1 MIKDK
6 SGSIL
11 FYSLSLLFILSLLSL
26 ASLKLYQVNIT
37 NMRTVAEGYLAHSL
51 AEMAYQ
57 HEYLKI
63 EDQVE
68 SEMSAKYEDRLA
80 KEEKRIEKAIQDK
93 EKEAQQKERE
103 EQEASLKRD
112 KEKQNQDQ
120 DAYKRISSLNRE
132 YFAGII
138 DQGEVDISNPDQVYL
153 IQVNTDSDS
162 EEVLVNGPGL
172 EEMLE
177 NEDEETEILLVNV
190 YPNYDQAQE
199 DLDARR
205 AEEEANKEQAALEE
219 EDLAEE
225 KAEELSPEEEKA
237 QEEAKKKRMVEA
249 KEKELRQV
257 KAKLKDQQDKEI
269 SQQIKDQRAN
279 LKLNKRFYFNLGQVD
294 YYTQN
299 DQQLCRVTIYA
310 SDKVYDLSY

>member
-1 MIKDK
+1 MKAIKDK

-37 NMRTVAEGYLAHSL
+37 NMRTVAEGYLVHSL

-68 SEMSAKYEDRLA
+68 SEMEAKYEDRLA
-80 KEEKRIEKAIQDK
+80 IEEKRIEKAIQDK
-93 EKEAQQKERE
+93 EEAAQQKERE
-103 EQEASLKRD
+103 EQEAGLKRD
-112 KEKQNQDQ
+112 KEKQNQER
-120 DAYKRISSLNRE
+120 DAYEPIPSLNKE
-132 YFAGII
+132 YFAAII
-138 DQGEVDISNPDQVYL
+138 DQGQLDTSDPDQVYL

-162 EEVLVNGPGL
+162 EEILVNGPGL

-199 DLDARR
+199 DLSARKA
-205 AEEEANKEQAALEE
+205 AEETSREEADLEE
-219 EDLAEE
+219 EDL
-225 KAEELSPEEEKA
+225 AEELSPEEEKA
-237 QEEAKKKRMVEA
+237 QEEARQKRMNEA
-249 KEKELRQV
+249 KEKELKQV
-257 KAKLKDQQDKEI
+257 KAKLKDQQDKEVR
-269 SQQIKDQRAN
+269 QQIKDQRAK

-310 SDKVYDLSY
+310 SDNVYDLSY

>member
-1 MIKDK
+1 M
-6 SGSIL
+6 
-11 FYSLSLLFILSLLSL
+11 LFILSLLSL

-68 SEMSAKYEDRLA
+68 SEMEAKYEDRLA
-80 KEEKRIEKAIQDK
+80 NEEKRIEKAIQDK
-93 EKEAQQKERE
+93 EEAAQLKERE
-103 EQEASLKRD
+103 EQEASRKRD
-112 KEKQNQDQ
+112 KEKQNQER
-120 DAYKRISSLNRE
+120 DAYEPIPSLNKE
-132 YFAGII
+132 YFAAII
-138 DQGEVDISNPDQVYL
+138 DQGQLDTSDPDQVYL

-162 EEVLVNGPGL
+162 EEILVNGPGL

-177 NEDEETEILLVNV
+177 HEDEETEIILVNV

-199 DLDARR
+199 DLSARKA
-205 AEEEANKEQAALEE
+205 AEDTSREEADLE
-219 EDLAEE
+219 EE
-225 KAEELSPEEEKA
+225 KAEELSDEEEKA
-237 QEEAKKKRMVEA
+237 QEETRQKRMNEA
-249 KEKELRQV
+249 KEKELKQV
-257 KAKLKDQQDKEI
+257 KAKLKDKQEKET
-269 SQQIKDQRAN
+269 SQKVKDQRAN

-310 SDKVYDLSY
+310 SDTVYDLKF

>member
-1 MIKDK
+1 MKAIKDK

-63 EDQVE
+63 EDQVK
-68 SEMSAKYEDRLA
+68 SEVEAKYEDCLS
-80 KEEKRIEKAIQDK
+80 KEEKRIERAIQDK
-93 EKEAQQKERE
+93 EEEIQEKERE
-103 EQEASLKRD
+103 EEEASLKKN
-112 KEKQNQDQ
+112 KEHQDQDQ
-120 DAYKRISSLNRE
+120 DAYEPIPSLNKE
-132 YFAGII
+132 YFAAII
-138 DQGEVDISNPDQVYL
+138 DQGKLDTSDPDQVYL

-162 EEVLVNGPGL
+162 EDILVNGLGL

-177 NEDEETEILLVNV
+177 NDDEKTEILLVNV

-199 DLDARR
+199 DLSARKAAIETSR
-205 AEEEANKEQAALEE
+205 EEADLEE
-219 EDLAEE
+219 EDL
-225 KAEELSPEEEKA
+225 AEELSPEEEKA
-237 QEEAKKKRMVEA
+237 QEEARQKRMNEA
-249 KEKELRQV
+249 KEKELKQV
-257 KAKLKDQQDKEI
+257 KAKLKEKQEKET
-269 SQQIKDQRAN
+269 SQKVKDQRAK

-310 SDKVYDLSY
+310 SDNVYDLSY

>member
-1 MIKDK
+1 
-6 SGSIL
+6 
-11 FYSLSLLFILSLLSL
+11 
-26 ASLKLYQVNIT
+26 
-37 NMRTVAEGYLAHSL
+37 MRTVAEGYLAHSL

-68 SEMSAKYEDRLA
+68 SEMEDKYEDLLA
-80 KEEKRIEKAIQDK
+80 KEEERIEKAIQDK
-93 EKEAQQKERE
+93 EEAAQQKERE

-112 KEKQNQDQ
+112 KEKQNQER
-120 DAYKRISSLNRE
+120 DAYEPIPSLNKE
-132 YFAGII
+132 YFAAII
-138 DQGEVDISNPDQVYL
+138 DQGQLDTSDPDQVYL

-162 EEVLVNGPGL
+162 EEILVNGPGL

-199 DLDARR
+199 DLSARK
-205 AEEEANKEQAALEE
+205 AEEETSREEADLEE
-219 EDLAEE
+219 EDL
-225 KAEELSPEEEKA
+225 AEELSPEEEKA
-237 QEEAKKKRMVEA
+237 QEEARQKRMNEA
-249 KEKELRQV
+249 KEKELKQV
-257 KAKLKDQQDKEI
+257 KAKLKDQQDMEVR
-269 SQQIKDQRAN
+269 QQIKDQRAK

-310 SDKVYDLSY
+310 SDNVYDLSY

>member
-1 MIKDK
+1 
-6 SGSIL
+6 
-11 FYSLSLLFILSLLSL
+11 
-26 ASLKLYQVNIT
+26 
-37 NMRTVAEGYLAHSL
+37 MRTVAEGYLVHSL

-68 SEMSAKYEDRLA
+68 SEMEDKYEDLLA
-80 KEEKRIEKAIQDK
+80 QEEKRIEKAIQDK
-93 EKEAQQKERE
+93 EEAAQKKERE
-103 EQEASLKRD
+103 EQEASLKPD
-112 KEKQNQDQ
+112 KKKQNQDQ
-120 DAYKRISSLNRE
+120 DAYKRIPSLNKE

-138 DQGEVDISNPDQVYL
+138 DQGKVDISDLNQVYL
-153 IQVNTDSDS
+153 IQVNTDTDS

-172 EEMLE
+172 EAMLE
-177 NEDEETEILLVNV
+177 NEDEETEIILVNV

-199 DLDARR
+199 DLEARR
-205 AEEEANKEQAALEE
+205 AEEAANEEQAALAE

-225 KAEELSPEEEKA
+225 KDKELSPEEEKA
-237 QEEAKKKRMVEA
+237 QEEDRRKRMNEA
-249 KEKELRQV
+249 KEKELKQV

-269 SQQIKDQRAN
+269 SQQIKEQREK

-299 DQQLCRVTIYA
+299 DQQLCRVIIYA
-310 SDKVYDLSY
+310 SDNVYDLKF

>member
-1 MIKDK
+1 M
-6 SGSIL
+6 
-11 FYSLSLLFILSLLSL
+11 SL

-68 SEMSAKYEDRLA
+68 SEMEDKYEDLLA
-80 KEEKRIEKAIQDK
+80 KEEERIEKAIQDK
-93 EKEAQQKERE
+93 EEAAQQKERE

-112 KEKQNQDQ
+112 KEKQNQER
-120 DAYKRISSLNRE
+120 DAYEPIPSLNKE
-132 YFAGII
+132 YFAAII
-138 DQGEVDISNPDQVYL
+138 DQGQLDTSDPDQVYL

-162 EEVLVNGPGL
+162 EEILVNGPGL

-199 DLDARR
+199 DLSARK
-205 AEEEANKEQAALEE
+205 AEEETSREEADLEE
-219 EDLAEE
+219 EDL
-225 KAEELSPEEEKA
+225 AEELSPEEEKA
-237 QEEAKKKRMVEA
+237 QEEARQKRMNEA
-249 KEKELRQV
+249 KEKELKQV
-257 KAKLKDQQDKEI
+257 KAKLKDQQDMEVR
-269 SQQIKDQRAN
+269 QQIKDQRAK

-310 SDKVYDLSY
+310 SDNVYDLSY

>member
-1 MIKDK
+1 M
-6 SGSIL
+6 
-11 FYSLSLLFILSLLSL
+11 SL

-68 SEMSAKYEDRLA
+68 SEMEDKYEDLLA
-80 KEEKRIEKAIQDK
+80 KEEERIEKAIQDK
-93 EKEAQQKERE
+93 EEAAQQKERE

-112 KEKQNQDQ
+112 KEKQNQER
-120 DAYKRISSLNRE
+120 DAYEPIPSLNKE
-132 YFAGII
+132 YFAAII
-138 DQGEVDISNPDQVYL
+138 DQGQLDTSDPDQVYL

-162 EEVLVNGPGL
+162 EEILVNGPGL

-199 DLDARR
+199 DLSARKA
-205 AEEEANKEQAALEE
+205 AEETSREEADLEE
-219 EDLAEE
+219 EDL
-225 KAEELSPEEEKA
+225 AEELSPEEEKA
-237 QEEAKKKRMVEA
+237 QEEARQKRMNEA
-249 KEKELRQV
+249 KEKELKQV
-257 KAKLKDQQDKEI
+257 KAKLKDQQDMEVR
-269 SQQIKDQRAN
+269 QQIKDQRAK

-310 SDKVYDLSY
+310 SDNVYDLSY

>member
-1 MIKDK
+1 
-6 SGSIL
+6 
-11 FYSLSLLFILSLLSL
+11 
-26 ASLKLYQVNIT
+26 
-37 NMRTVAEGYLAHSL
+37 MRTVAEGYLAHSL

-68 SEMSAKYEDRLA
+68 SEMEDKYEDLLA
-80 KEEKRIEKAIQDK
+80 KEEERIEKAIQDK
-93 EKEAQQKERE
+93 EEAAQQKERE

-112 KEKQNQDQ
+112 KEKQNQER
-120 DAYKRISSLNRE
+120 DAYEPIPSLNKE
-132 YFAGII
+132 YFAAII
-138 DQGEVDISNPDQVYL
+138 DQGQLDTSDPDQVYL

-162 EEVLVNGPGL
+162 EEILVNGPGL

-199 DLDARR
+199 DLSARKA
-205 AEEEANKEQAALEE
+205 AEETSREEADLEE
-219 EDLAEE
+219 EDL
-225 KAEELSPEEEKA
+225 AEELSPEEEKA
-237 QEEAKKKRMVEA
+237 QEEARQKRMNEA
-249 KEKELRQV
+249 KEKELKQV
-257 KAKLKDQQDKEI
+257 KAKLKDQQDMEVR
-269 SQQIKDQRAN
+269 QQIKDQRAK

-299 DQQLCRVTIYA
+299 DQQLFRVTIYA
-310 SDKVYDLSY
+310 SDNVYDLSY

>member
-1 MIKDK
+1 
-6 SGSIL
+6 
-11 FYSLSLLFILSLLSL
+11 
-26 ASLKLYQVNIT
+26 
-37 NMRTVAEGYLAHSL
+37 MRTVAEGYLAHSL

-68 SEMSAKYEDRLA
+68 SEMEDKYEDLLA
-80 KEEKRIEKAIQDK
+80 KEEERIEKAIQDK
-93 EKEAQQKERE
+93 EEVAQQKERE

-112 KEKQNQDQ
+112 KEKQNQER
-120 DAYKRISSLNRE
+120 DAYEPIPSLNKE
-132 YFAGII
+132 YFAAII
-138 DQGEVDISNPDQVYL
+138 DQGQLDTSDPDQVYL

-162 EEVLVNGPGL
+162 EEILVNGPGL

-199 DLDARR
+199 DLSARKA
-205 AEEEANKEQAALEE
+205 AEETSREEADLEE
-219 EDLAEE
+219 EDL
-225 KAEELSPEEEKA
+225 AEELSPEEEKA
-237 QEEAKKKRMVEA
+237 QEEARQKRMNEA
-249 KEKELRQV
+249 KEKELKQV
-257 KAKLKDQQDKEI
+257 KAKLKDQQDMEVR
-269 SQQIKDQRAN
+269 QQIKDQRAK

-310 SDKVYDLSY
+310 SDNVYDLSY

>member
-1 MIKDK
+1 MKAIKDK

-37 NMRTVAEGYLAHSL
+37 NMRTVAEGYLVHSL

-68 SEMSAKYEDRLA
+68 SEMEAKYEDRLA
-80 KEEKRIEKAIQDK
+80 IEEKRIEKAIQDK
-93 EKEAQQKERE
+93 EEAAQQKERE
-103 EQEASLKRD
+103 EQEAGLKRD
-112 KEKQNQDQ
+112 KEKQNQER
-120 DAYKRISSLNRE
+120 DAYEPIPSLNKE
-132 YFAGII
+132 YFAAII
-138 DQGEVDISNPDQVYL
+138 DQGQLDTSDPDQVYL
-153 IQVNTDSDS
+153 IQVNTDTDS

-199 DLDARR
+199 DLSARKA
-205 AEEEANKEQAALEE
+205 AEETSREEADLEE

-225 KAEELSPEEEKA
+225 LSPEERES
-237 QEEAKKKRMVEA
+237 QEEARQKRMNDA
-249 KEKELRQV
+249 KEKELKQV
-257 KAKLKDQQDKEI
+257 KAKLKDQQDKEVR
-269 SQQIKDQRAN
+269 QQIKDQRAK

-310 SDKVYDLSY
+310 SDTVYDLNF